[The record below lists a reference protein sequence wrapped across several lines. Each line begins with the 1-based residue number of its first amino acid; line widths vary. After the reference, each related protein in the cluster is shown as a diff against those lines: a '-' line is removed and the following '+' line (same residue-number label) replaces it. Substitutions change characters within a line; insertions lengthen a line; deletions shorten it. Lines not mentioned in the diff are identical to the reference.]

1 MDVTKTSC
9 PLIQTYQTLLD
20 EIPSEL
26 LKLSYGVYPNDETYN
41 NKRFIYNKLF
51 NYFPHAI
58 FYPSTDNQI
67 SYLIQNFTK
76 YNLDFSIRCGGHAYE
91 PASLS
96 EGYIISMENFSKIT
110 ICDKKM
116 TVSVGSGVKLGT
128 LISTLAKKRYI
139 APTGTS
145 SCVGVSGLSLAG
157 GKGYLSRLY
166 GMVCDNIVS
175 VTLINGEGNVV
186 KANADTNPDLFWAIK
201 GSGTCNYGVI
211 TQIEI
216 KIYKDIYFQ
225 LTTLTWSW
233 NPITIKKVLDL
244 YQKYII
250 KFPNNIS
257 ADINMTYN
265 DTSASFAVKFYKFG
279 KEEFIEIDEFINL
292 LQPDIKYCKGYYSQI
307 TDCWVDYPNGKSP
320 CFSKMKSIMVFKPIS
335 FNGIDLMIN
344 SINNLLTSQTNIFF
358 QINLSQ
364 LGGEVNNGNSAYFPK
379 NAIYVITILNQW
391 NSQKINEYSI
401 NYVSDLYKKLIPYTS
416 KYCFPNMID
425 YELINYMDA
434 YYGTNAAKLI
444 DIKSKYD
451 PENIFNWKQSI
462 PLKK

>member
-76 YNLDFSIRCGGHAYE
+76 YNLDFSILCGGHAYE

-257 ADINMTYN
+257 ADINMT
-265 DTSASFAVKFYKFG
+265 
-279 KEEFIEIDEFINL
+279 
-292 LQPDIKYCKGYYSQI
+292 
-307 TDCWVDYPNGKSP
+307 
-320 CFSKMKSIMVFKPIS
+320 
-335 FNGIDLMIN
+335 
-344 SINNLLTSQTNIFF
+344 
-358 QINLSQ
+358 
-364 LGGEVNNGNSAYFPK
+364 
-379 NAIYVITILNQW
+379 
-391 NSQKINEYSI
+391 
-401 NYVSDLYKKLIPYTS
+401 
-416 KYCFPNMID
+416 
-425 YELINYMDA
+425 
-434 YYGTNAAKLI
+434 
-444 DIKSKYD
+444 
-451 PENIFNWKQSI
+451 
-462 PLKK
+462 